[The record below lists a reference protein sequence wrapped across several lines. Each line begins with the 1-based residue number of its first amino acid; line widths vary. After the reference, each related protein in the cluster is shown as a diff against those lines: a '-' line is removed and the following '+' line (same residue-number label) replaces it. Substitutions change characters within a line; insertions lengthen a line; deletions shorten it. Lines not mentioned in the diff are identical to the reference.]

1 MLNLI
6 FRIFSALFAFIISVS
21 PFGNNT
27 SVPRCKPEFNGT
39 FIQSWLSSSWSDE
52 QWQSEIRNMKE
63 AGIEY
68 LILQDVAN
76 KAYKSSGGGW
86 SVYYNTELDAFSDA
100 TVYNDVIEAALRNCS
115 GSGIKVFVGLAM
127 FDDFWTEGAITK
139 QYAQMCDVASQMVTE
154 IYSKYYSRY
163 SECFYGWYFT
173 PEFNNVLTC
182 QVNINGMSK
191 GLNKIIDAIN
201 RANTDMPL
209 LLSPFFA
216 EYLANTHSG
225 TLVNLVRLL
234 NSVNFRDG
242 DIFAPQDA
250 VGALWTKPEHLEKTW
265 KMYSQAVKSC
275 DADLKLWA
283 NCENFCIAIAKSPL
297 NGILTRPTTENTVYV
312 TSTLD
317 RFVWQMDIAS
327 KYCDNIITFS
337 YNHYFSPDRVNKA
350 FIDTYLDYIDNGYVL
365 ENEKPSEVSNFIK
378 KQTENGISLEWDNS
392 FDNFGIAYYRIEK
405 NGNFLVR
412 VEIVTGDE
420 ELEYTD
426 ITGNISDR
434 YSVTA
439 YDAAGNISNTV
450 TV

>member
-1 MLNLI
+1 MNIVFKIL
-6 FRIFSALFAFIISVS
+6 SAIFAFIIAVS
-21 PFGNNT
+21 PFGNKT
-27 SVPRCKPEFNGT
+27 EEPKCKPKFNGT

-52 QWQSEIRNMKE
+52 QWQSEIENMQD

-86 SVYYNTELDAFSDA
+86 SIYYDSDLDVFDGA
-100 TVYNDVIEAALRNCS
+100 TVYNDVIESALRNCS
-115 GSGIKVFVGLAM
+115 GTGIKVFVGLAM
-127 FDDFWTEGAITK
+127 FDDFWTEGAITG
-139 QYAQMCDVASQMVTE
+139 QYAEMCDVASQMVTE
-154 IYSKYYSRY
+154 IYTKYYSRY
-163 SECFYGWYFT
+163 SDCFYGWYFT

-182 QVNINGMSK
+182 QVNISGMSR

-201 RANTDMPL
+201 SADADMPL

-216 EYLANTHSG
+216 EYLANTHTG

-250 VGALWTKPEHLEKTW
+250 IGALWTSSKNLDKTW
-265 KMYSQAVKSC
+265 KMYSQAVKAC
-275 DADLKLWA
+275 DADLRLWA

-297 NGILTRPTTENTVYV
+297 NGILTRPTTENTAYV

-317 RFVWQMDIAS
+317 RFVWQMEVAS
-327 KYCDNIITFS
+327 KYCENIITFS
-337 YNHYFSPDRVNKA
+337 YNHYFSPGQVNSA
-350 FIDTYLDYIDNGYVL
+350 FINTYLDYVDNGYVL
-365 ENEKPSEVSNFIK
+365 ECERPAAVRELSKT
-378 KQTENGISLEWDNS
+378 QTDVGVLLEWKES
-392 FDNFGIAYYRIEK
+392 TDNFGIAYYRIEK
-405 NGNFLVR
+405 NGKFLAR
-412 VEIVTGDE
+412 VEMISGDE
-420 ELEYTD
+420 ELVY
-426 ITGNISDR
+426 SDSLGSAEDT

-439 YDAAGNISNTV
+439 YDAAGNVSETV

>member
-1 MLNLI
+1 MNLI
-6 FRIFSALFAFIISVS
+6 FKIFSAIFAFIISVS
-21 PFGNNT
+21 PFGNKTEEPKCN
-27 SVPRCKPEFNGT
+27 PEFNGT

-52 QWQSEIRNMKE
+52 QWQSEIENMKD

-86 SVYYNTELDAFSDA
+86 SIYYDSDLDVFDAA
-100 TVYNDVIEAALRNCS
+100 TVYNDVIESALRNCS
-115 GSGIKVFVGLAM
+115 GTGIKVFIGLAM
-127 FDDFWTEGAITK
+127 FDDFWTEGAITG
-139 QYAQMCDVASQMVTE
+139 QYAEMCDVAAQMVTE
-154 IYSKYYSRY
+154 IYTKYYSRY
-163 SECFYGWYFT
+163 RDCFYGWYFT

-182 QVNINGMSK
+182 QVNINGMSR

-201 RANTDMPL
+201 NTNADVPL

-216 EYLANTHSG
+216 EYLANTHTG

-250 VGALWTKPEHLEKTW
+250 IGALWTSPQNLDKTW
-265 KMYSQAVKSC
+265 KMYLQAVKAC

-297 NGILTRPTTENTVYV
+297 NGILTRPTTENTAYV

-317 RFVWQMDIAS
+317 RFVWQMEVAS

-337 YNHYFSPDRVNKA
+337 YNHYFSPNQVNSA
-350 FIDTYLDYIDNGYVL
+350 FINTYLDYVDNGYVL
-365 ENEKPSEVSNFIK
+365 ESENPSAVSDLTK
-378 KQTENGISLEWDNS
+378 TLTDGGILLEWDES
-392 FDNFGIAYYRIEK
+392 TDNFGIAYYRIEK
-405 NGNFLVR
+405 NGKFLAR
-412 VEIVTGDE
+412 VEMISGNEDLV
-420 ELEYTD
+420 YTD
-426 ITGNISDR
+426 SLGSAEDT

-439 YDAAGNISNTV
+439 YDAAGNVSETV
-450 TV
+450 TA

>member
-1 MLNLI
+1 MNII
-6 FRIFSALFAFIISVS
+6 FKILSAIFAFIIAVS
-21 PFGNNT
+21 PFGNKT
-27 SVPRCKPEFNGT
+27 EEPKCKPEFNGT

-52 QWQSEIRNMKE
+52 EWQSEIENMQD

-86 SVYYNTELDAFSDA
+86 SIYYDSDLEVFDGA
-100 TVYNDVIEAALRNCS
+100 TVYNDVIESALRNCS
-115 GSGIKVFVGLAM
+115 GTGIKVFVGLAM
-127 FDDFWTEGAITK
+127 FDDFWTEGAITG
-139 QYAQMCDVASQMVTE
+139 QYAEMCDVASQMVTE
-154 IYSKYYSRY
+154 IYTKYYSRY
-163 SECFYGWYFT
+163 SDCFYGWYFT

-182 QVNINGMSK
+182 QVNISGMSR

-201 RANTDMPL
+201 SADADMPL

-216 EYLANTHSG
+216 EYLANTHTG

-250 VGALWTKPEHLEKTW
+250 IGALWTSSKNLDKTW
-265 KMYSQAVKSC
+265 KMYSQAVKAC
-275 DADLKLWA
+275 DADLRLWA

-297 NGILTRPTTENTVYV
+297 NGILTRPTTENTAYV

-317 RFVWQMDIAS
+317 RFVWQMEVAS
-327 KYCDNIITFS
+327 KYCENIITFS
-337 YNHYFSPDRVNKA
+337 YNHYFSPDQVNSA
-350 FIDTYLDYIDNGYVL
+350 FINTYLDYVDNGYVL
-365 ENEKPSEVSNFIK
+365 ESERPAAVRELSK
-378 KQTENGISLEWDNS
+378 TQSDVGVLLEWKES
-392 FDNFGIAYYRIEK
+392 TDNFGIAYYRIEK
-405 NGNFLVR
+405 NGKFLAR
-412 VEIVTGDE
+412 VEMISGDE
-420 ELEYTD
+420 ELVY
-426 ITGNISDR
+426 SDSLGSAEDT

-439 YDAAGNISNTV
+439 YDAAGNVSETV